1 MTADADKLEVYLQ
14 HTTWDDFDE
23 EYKQC
28 YSRNGREG
36 KCWASV
42 DRPYWLIHKDADNE
56 RAHWTKCGYTPD
68 KQDVYTAIR
77 NKKLAEMQKLEHCT
91 HTWLTE
97 PYLTM
102 FKSFVPTLSPFTIQ
116 PLPEVLPVEQTFT
129 ITDILNDK
137 DNIKWKRTA
146 QYLQSSKEKT
156 IKCPTHKKND
166 QPCPTTCTHKSQWTT
181 GVPISILDKIEH
193 SLNQTR
199 LREDQRKQQRKQKRQ
214 KIVEPPVHP
223 PASD

>member
-1 MTADADKLEVYLQ
+1 MASDSDKLEVYLR

-23 EYKQC
+23 KYKQC
-28 YSRNGREG
+28 YARNGRAH
-36 KCWASV
+36 KSWSAT

-56 RAHWTKCGYTPD
+56 RAHWTKYGYTPD
-68 KQDVYTAIR
+68 KQDAYAAIR
-77 NKKLAEMQKLEHCT
+77 NKKLMESKKATHCT
-91 HTWLTE
+91 HTWLAE
-97 PYLTM
+97 PYLTLHRTI
-102 FKSFVPTLSPFTIQ
+102 VPIPSPFTIQ

-129 ITDILNDK
+129 IGDIVN
-137 DNIKWKRTA
+137 NNKWPRTA
-146 QYLQSSKEKT
+146 KYLQTWKDKIGDD

-166 QPCPTTCTHKSQWTT
+166 QPCPATCREKSQWTT

-199 LREDQRKQQRKQKRQ
+199 LREDQRKQKRQ
-214 KIVEPPVHP
+214 KLSHSVEQPAHP